1 MKKHIKII
9 AIIFALTACISCDV
23 LMQAGKTIMETDK
36 PLTSHEVAMGL
47 KEALKVGADTAVSK
61 LNITNGYYLDKIV
74 KIELPPQVSEVVENA
89 KKIPGLDKL
98 IEDVVLQINRSAED
112 AASQAAPVFKQ
123 AITQMT
129 IADAWTILKGQ
140 DDAATQYLK
149 NNTSNELTALY
160 QPIMQKSLNKPIVGN
175 ISAQDSWSE
184 LTGKW
189 NKFAGSF
196 LGQAA
201 GFKTVDVELDEYVT
215 TQALNGLFIKVANE
229 EKDIRKNTNARV
241 TDLLQRVFKEID

>member
-1 MKKHIKII
+1 
-9 AIIFALTACISCDV
+9 
-23 LMQAGKTIMETDK
+23 MQAGKTIMETDK